1 MYEHHIRYFD
11 VQSAALSG
19 NPMGNPDR
27 RLLTVLLPEDFTDA
41 TRYPTI
47 WMLDG
52 YLGSGRTQLN
62 HPGAV
67 GTPFG
72 DEMLRWQRERLLP
85 PVIFVF
91 PDPSTLLGGSQYIDS
106 VSCGPFMRHITEEL
120 VPFVDA
126 NLPTIA
132 TKSARVLAG
141 HSSGGFGALAL
152 AMLRPGVFGS
162 AVVSAADS
170 AFELSQRSSFGR
182 VCLALARHD
191 GVEAFLA
198 GALAA
203 QARGLSEDDEVL
215 LEVLAMGSCYSP
227 APHLPGWCELPFDPS
242 TGELRPDV
250 WARWQEWDPVVLA
263 GTHTAALAELDH
275 LHLDCGD
282 DDRYFAHLGHRRI
295 SAILERAGVPH
306 LLTEFPGGH
315 DGTRYRYQFRF
326 EQLGR
331 VLARVL

>member
-1 MYEHHIRYFD
+1 MYEHHVRYFD
-11 VQSAALSG
+11 VQSAVLAG

-27 RLLTVLLPEDFTDA
+27 RVLAVLLPEHFEEGV
-41 TRYPTI
+41 RYPTI

-52 YLGSGRTQLN
+52 YMGTGRTQLN

-67 GTPFG
+67 GAPFG
-72 DEMLRWQRERLLP
+72 DELLRWQRERLLP
-85 PVIFVF
+85 PTIFVF
-91 PDPSTLLGGSQYIDS
+91 PDGSTRLGGSQYIDS
-106 VSCGPFMRHITEEL
+106 ASCGPFMRHIVEEL

-132 TKSARVLAG
+132 AKSARVLAG
-141 HSSGGFGALAL
+141 HSSGGFGALVL

-162 AVVSAADS
+162 VVASAADS

-182 VCLALARHD
+182 GCLTLARHG

-198 GALAA
+198 RTLSAE
-203 QARGLSEDDEVL
+203 ARRLSEDDGLL
-215 LEVLAMGSCYSP
+215 LEILAMGSCYSP
-227 APHLPGWCELPFDPS
+227 APELPGWCELPFDPS

-250 WARWQEWDPVVLA
+250 WARWEAWDPVSLA
-263 GTHTAALAELDH
+263 SRHAAALAELDH

-282 DDRYFAHLGHRRI
+282 DDRYFAHLGHRRM
-295 SAILERAGVPH
+295 SAILRGADVPH

-315 DGTRYRYQFRF
+315 DGTRYRFQTRF
-326 EQLGR
+326 EELGR